1 MKDRDREASKSK
13 CSPGRPPKF
22 DDAALARIKEIVIE
36 SPTAPISELRGLIEA
51 ATGINATRATIV
63 KALDRLEIVR
73 VTPPTRGLRRQ
84 APTTSSA
91 PLEKASYGYREEHRT
106 SAPSARHSLGV
117 SDAEWELVQD
127 IFVDKVRGRARRY
140 ERRDML
146 DAMLYVLRGG
156 IAWRLLPAEYPP
168 WHLVFKTYKRWQAQG
183 RFEAAMQRLRRMWRE
198 REGRSAEPTGAVLDS
213 QSVATSAQGGLKG
226 YDAGK
231 KIKGRKRHILTDT
244 LGLVL
249 AVVVH
254 AANIQDRDAADAV
267 VAAGRSSVPT
277 IQRIYADSGYAGTC
291 KQRLEARHKDLTVEI
306 VRRSDNRNVGRRL
319 PKEQALLFENLDA
332 PPRGFVVLPKRWV
345 IERTNGWNLRA
356 RRMTRD
362 QDRSIESAEGWIWLA
377 SMRRLLSRV
386 CHPKMA

>member
-1 MKDRDREASKSK
+1 MKERDREAPKNK
-13 CSPGRPPKF
+13 RGPGRPPKF
-22 DDAALARIKEIVIE
+22 DEEALATIKEIVIE
-36 SPTAPISELRGLIEA
+36 NPTAPIAELRGRIEA
-51 ATGINATRATIV
+51 ATGVSATRATIK
-63 KALDRLEIVR
+63 KALDSLGIVR
-73 VTPPTRGLRRQ
+73 VVPPVQGRRQ
-84 APTTSSA
+84 EASSPAPR
-91 PLEKASYGYREEHRT
+91 EKAPYGYREEHRT
-106 SAPSARHSLGV
+106 SAPSARHTLGV
-117 SDAEWELVQD
+117 SDAEWELVQH
-127 IFVDKVRGRARRY
+127 IFVDKVRGRARKY

-198 REGRSAEPTGAVLDS
+198 REGRNAEPTGAVLDS
-213 QSVATSAQGGLKG
+213 QSVATSAQGGPKG

-249 AVVVH
+249 AVVVST
-254 AANIQDRDAADAV
+254 ANVQDRDAAEEV
-267 VAAGRSSVPT
+267 VAAGKSTVPT
-277 IQRIYADSGYAGTC
+277 IQRIYADSAYAGTC
-291 KQRLEARHKDLTVEI
+291 KDRLEAHHEGLTVEI
-306 VRRSDNRNVGRRL
+306 VRRSDNRNVGQRL
-319 PKEQALLFENLDA
+319 PKEQALLFDNLDA

-377 SMRRLLSRV
+377 SMRRLLGRLSR
-386 CHPKMA
+386 PSDA